1 MLDIN
6 LLRNDP
12 EKVRENIRKK
22 FQDEKLPMV
31 DEVIRMDKEYRE
43 AIQQGD
49 NLRNKRKT
57 MSKEIGGLLGK
68 GLKEEAEKVKA
79 EVNAM
84 AEELRPEVKR
94 DYERVGSSLKSWEN
108 SIADLRSM
116 IDDKEWEQ
124 ANIDGLCS
132 AFELDT
138 AERTK
143 YFGPITTDYYGRQ
156 VPKHAHG
163 TANLEKPTS
172 SSKIILRAVR
182 DLFAKI
188 VNPNLL
194 VRRINVT
201 VNHVISE
208 EEASMVKPIEQLD
221 LFTDYGEK
229 AQQEEEQAED
239 LAKERKVQEA
249 LLGIKEKFGKNAILK
264 GLNFE
269 EGATAKERNQQIG
282 GHKA

>member
-1 MLDIN
+1 ML
-6 LLRNDP
+6 
-12 EKVRENIRKK
+12 E
-22 FQDEKLPMV
+22 MA
-31 DEVIRMDKEYRE
+31 DEVSL
-43 AIQQGD
+43 
-49 NLRNKRKT
+49 NLVKHNLVADQIVLT
-57 MSKEIGGLLGK
+57 ISYDAENLTNPT
-68 GLKEEAEKVKA
+68 LKA
-79 EVNAM
+79 
-84 AEELRPEVKR
+84 
-94 DYERVGSSLKSWEN
+94 
-108 SIADLRSM
+108 
-116 IDDKEWEQ
+116 
-124 ANIDGLCS
+124 
-132 AFELDT
+132 
-138 AERTK
+138 K
-143 YFGPITTDYYGRQ
+143 YFGPVTTDYYGRQ

-229 AQQEEEQAED
+229 AQQDEEQAED

-249 LLGIKEKFGKNAILK
+249 LLGIKEKFDKNAILK